1 MERVTGIGGFF
12 FKAEDP
18 AKLAAWYADNLG
30 IDLVPNDYDTQPWTQ
45 QAGPTVFAP
54 FAKTTDYFG
63 RDSQMWMLNLRV
75 SDMDAMVA
83 QLRAADIEVEVD
95 EANYPNGRFARV
107 YDPEGNP
114 IELWEP
120 QDPA

>member
-45 QAGPTVFAP
+45 QAGPTVFGP
-54 FAKTTDYFG
+54 FSKDTDYFG

>member
-45 QAGPTVFAP
+45 QAGPTVFGP
-54 FAKTTDYFG
+54 FSKDTDYFG
-63 RDSQMWMLNLRV
+63 RDSQAWMLNLRV
-75 SDMDAMVA
+75 NDMDAMVA
-83 QLRAADIEVEVD
+83 QLRAADAALERAHGAD
-95 EANYPNGRFARV
+95 EQAIVRAV
-107 YDPEGNP
+107 
-114 IELWEP
+114 
-120 QDPA
+120 A